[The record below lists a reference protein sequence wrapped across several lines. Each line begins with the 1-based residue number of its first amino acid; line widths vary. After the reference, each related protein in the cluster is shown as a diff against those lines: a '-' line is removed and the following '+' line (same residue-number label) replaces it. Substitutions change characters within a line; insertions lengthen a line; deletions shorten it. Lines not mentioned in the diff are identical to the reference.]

1 MCYSNLLHCSSFKF
15 KTSWLFYVPNKQI
28 PYVVGNFYG
37 KFSIDYFKRT
47 KENSNITREG
57 DETGERRRGLP
68 SPFPPPRS
76 FPVFFLALGPGR
88 SRIPRPSD
96 PTWLTEGAHY

>member
-68 SPFPPPRS
+68 SPFPPP
-76 FPVFFLALGPGR
+76 PALSQFASLHSVQVGPGFLVQV
-88 SRIPRPSD
+88 IQH
-96 PTWLTEGAHY
+96 G